1 MKYNSEN
8 IGEDSYLIFSEGHH
22 NIEDFTKYI
31 KEEYSE
37 WGNFFGVAYHHYYR
51 KIGNQYGSWY
61 EPCFPWTRGA
71 FKVTVAQEGWE
82 DQTGF
87 IRAKLAES
95 KVPLSIGN
103 YFVIEHSYCKDRYEI
118 WYSCNN
124 FAATELRTV
133 SSVSEAELFIQK
145 QFDLGRI

>member
-1 MKYNSEN
+1 MKYNLEN
-8 IGEDSYLIFSEGHH
+8 IGEDSYLIFSEGNH
-22 NIEDFTKYI
+22 NIEDFTKYV
-31 KEEYSE
+31 KEEYSN
-37 WGNFFGVAYHHYYR
+37 WGNFFDVAYHHYYR
-51 KIGNQYGSWY
+51 KIGNQHGSWY

-71 FKVTVAQEGWE
+71 FKVTIAQEGWE

-87 IRAKLAES
+87 IRNKLVEG

-103 YFVIEHSYCKDRYEI
+103 YFVIEHSYCKGRYEI

-133 SSVSEAELFIQK
+133 SNISEAELFIQQ